1 LKEFFMPEVRMSVGK
16 ALIGREEIAPNFE
29 VRADGGALIGELTV
43 STGGVRWRAA
53 RTQSAHFLDWD
64 RFAAMLEQLP
74 RES

>member
-1 LKEFFMPEVRMSVGK
+1 V
-16 ALIGREEIAPNFE
+16 APNFE
-29 VRADGGALIGELTV
+29 IRADGGVLMGEVTV

-64 RFAAMLEQLP
+64 RFAALMEQQP